1 MSYLAAGYETT
12 QPIQRDHAQ
21 YSAWSA
27 RPPSK
32 DRTIRM
38 TALRAFLS
46 LVFITSV
53 LAMAIN
59 VVSGLFGE

>member
-1 MSYLAAGYETT
+1 MRLHSRSSVTMPSTRHGR
-12 QPIQRDHAQ
+12 PD
-21 YSAWSA
+21 
-27 RPPSK
+27 PPSK